1 MLVSTKDR
9 PACARLRKEAQQMS
23 YPTIESTIG
32 NTPLIQ
38 LPRIAAKSQR
48 RNNIILGKL
57 KATTRPVRQ
66 GPCRLFM
73 ITRAEARGRSSP
85 ATP

>member
-9 PACARLRKEAQQMS
+9 PACARLRKEAKQMS

-38 LPRIAAKSQR
+38 LRASR
-48 RNNIILGKL
+48 RKASA
-57 KATTRPVRQ
+57 ATT
-66 GPCRLFM
+66 
-73 ITRAEARGRSSP
+73 SSS
-85 ATP
+85 AS